1 MTGRATFVPG
11 VGLLLVASG
20 SHPRQLIVLDPPT
33 ALRYVTEN
41 AAKGVTGQYDGRIH
55 RADTPTRSH
64 KVKRP
69 WSDWGIWAVVTVGA
83 GALIADGAALW
94 FLAGL
99 IR

>member
-1 MTGRATFVPG
+1 MSGRATFVPG
-11 VGLLLVASG
+11 VGLVSVVPG
-20 SHPRQLIVLDPPT
+20 SHPRQLLVLDPPT

-41 AAKGVTGQYDGRIH
+41 ATKGVTGQYDGQIP
-55 RADTPTRSH
+55 RADTPIRSH

-83 GALIADGAALW
+83 GALIADGAVLW
-94 FLAGL
+94 LLAGL

>member
-11 VGLLLVASG
+11 VGLVSVVPG
-20 SHPRQLIVLDPPT
+20 THPRQLIVLDPPQ

-41 AAKGVTGQYDGRIH
+41 AAKGVTGQYDGQIP
-55 RADTPTRSH
+55 RADTPIQSH
-64 KVKRP
+64 RVKNGWVDR
-69 WSDWGIWAVVTVGA
+69 GIWAVVAVGA
-83 GALIADGAALW
+83 GALIADGAILW